1 MGADGDRVAASG
13 GVGSRGWVVERV
25 VGALGDAAA
34 GVRPDSRHAKV
45 PGVAGQVV
53 GRVSVM
59 VSSAAGAPGA
69 G

>member
-1 MGADGDRVAASG
+1 MGADGGRVAASG
-13 GVGSRGWVVERV
+13 GVGSRGWVVERI

-34 GVRPDSRHAKV
+34 GVRPGQQARQGA
-45 PGVAGQVV
+45 GVAGRVV